1 MTQARQ
7 LGYTGVI
14 MGSDGWPN
22 IIGGKQDYA
31 SAADLNNCFYNSSF
45 VASNTDKKVQD
56 FVAAYQEEYQSAPT
70 NFCALGYDA
79 AMIVC
84 QALAVVEKA
93 GYTLGT
99 LEYRKATIE
108 AIASNKVDGV
118 TGAISYNGSGDPV
131 KSTLIVAFQD
141 GKEVIYDTIEG

>member
-1 MTQARQ
+1 
-7 LGYTGVI
+7 
-14 MGSDGWPN
+14 
-22 IIGGKQDYA
+22 
-31 SAADLNNCFYNSSF
+31 
-45 VASNTDKKVQD
+45 
-56 FVAAYQEEYQSAPT
+56 
-70 NFCALGYDA
+70 
-79 AMIVC
+79 MIVC

-141 GKEVIYDTIEG
+141 GKEVIYDTIED